1 MSEPKPFASLSSGL
15 LARKGAAKPAMR
27 PQGFGHMGA
36 GLDDLG
42 WNDMGH
48 APSPVSNAFA
58 YPEEPLEHVPSSI
71 TALTPAPRPA
81 VREPED
87 VTEEPT
93 LEAPVFEPP
102 VFEQQRAIAESF
114 GAESF
119 GTQKSGG
126 EKSDAEDVQQPAPA
140 TPVRKR
146 ETSSA
151 GVVSLPRRPRQAAGA
166 KDKAA
171 FTLRLDRDRHLKL
184 RLACAVTHRS
194 AQQIVS
200 EALDIFLDALPEL
213 EALTGKLPGAAHKR
227 N

>member
-48 APSPVSNAFA
+48 APSSVPNAFA
-58 YPEEPLEHVPSSI
+58 YPDEPLEHVPSSI
-71 TALTPAPRPA
+71 TALTPAPRPS
-81 VREPED
+81 VREPDEASSD
-87 VTEEPT
+87 EP
-93 LEAPVFEPP
+93 AHEPP
-102 VFEQQRAIAESF
+102 VFEQQRALAESF
-114 GAESF
+114 GAE
-119 GTQKSGG
+119 KSGG
-126 EKSDAEDVQQPAPA
+126 EDHGESFAEPVQASVPVTPA
-140 TPVRKR
+140 RKR

-151 GVVSLPRRPRQAAGA
+151 GVVSLPRRPRRAAGT

-200 EALDIFLDALPEL
+200 EALDIFLDAIPEL
-213 EALTGKLPGAAHKR
+213 EALTGKLPAAARKR